1 MRGFSESFYNAGV
14 EQEHKEANNRTAEML
29 VKMMEEFNLSSE
41 QLLSSKNISDEV
53 ATLFKEKSKNKN

>member
-14 EQEHKEANNRTAEML
+14 DDANNRAAEML
-29 VKMMEEFNLSSE
+29 VNMMEEFNLSSE

-53 ATLFKEKSKNKN
+53 ATLFKEKLNNNNKQES